1 MTVAAEELYVV
12 AVKPEELHVVAVK
25 HTTVKAGANILSY

>member
-25 HTTVKAGANILSY
+25 HTTIKAGANTLSY